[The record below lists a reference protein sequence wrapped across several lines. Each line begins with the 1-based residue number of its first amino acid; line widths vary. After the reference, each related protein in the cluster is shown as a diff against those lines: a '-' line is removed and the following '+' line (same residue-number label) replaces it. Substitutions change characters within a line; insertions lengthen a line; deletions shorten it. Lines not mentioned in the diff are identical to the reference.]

1 MVSSLRSPRV
11 MATNVVPEENTMPL
25 SPSHFSH
32 ELLGLPW
39 QFLVLG
45 LALCLI
51 FSALGFKRV
60 EYFVSLGYAA
70 SIAAQAVAFPFLYRD
85 TIRRLALLQAGLLL
99 AYGLRLGIF
108 LALRDRVPSFQK
120 QRDGNTDRGL
130 KVGAQSRL
138 QSGSEYRSFT
148 YSFFCRHCSQ
158 CQRRQAVWRWHRPPW
173 GLF

>member
-1 MVSSLRSPRV
+1 
-11 MATNVVPEENTMPL
+11 MPL
-25 SPSHFSH
+25 SPSELPHQ
-32 ELLGLPW
+32 LLGLPW

-51 FSALGFKRV
+51 FSALGFRRV

-85 TIRRLALLQAGLLL
+85 TIRGLALLQAGLLL

-120 QRDGNTDRGL
+120 QQAEST
-130 KVGAQSRL
+130 Q
-138 QSGSEYRSFT
+138 RSFNVGGPIKV
-148 YSFFCRHCSQ
+148 
-158 CQRRQAVWRWHRPPW
+158 AIWV
-173 GLF
+173 GV

>member
-1 MVSSLRSPRV
+1 
-11 MATNVVPEENTMPL
+11 MPL
-25 SPSHFSH
+25 SPSLLPH

-70 SIAAQAVAFPFLYRD
+70 SVTAQAIAFPFLYRE
-85 TIRRLALLQAGLLL
+85 TIRGLALLQSGMLL

-120 QRDGNTDRGL
+120 QRVGNTDRSI
-130 KVGAQSRL
+130 KVGGTIKVAI
-138 QSGSEYRSFT
+138 
-148 YSFFCRHCSQ
+148 
-158 CQRRQAVWRWHRPPW
+158 
-173 GLF
+173 